1 MGDGEHGARLAMLR
15 AKLAQL
21 IKERG
26 SAHRWELDRHRS
38 TFSMTEAIAMAHQH
52 PAWAPHLDSIDINR
66 FRAASQP
73 ASQPSGGCGGQEQQG
88 SPMTAS
94 SHSKETLALPDPPSA
109 PMGIKLGDIAS
120 VEIVSVPP
128 SGLALRLHLHI
139 GSATD
144 APATAA
150 NIAYQESLGITV
162 RAKHLLVDAEPGAS
176 IGEPEP
182 ESVPGRSRGM
192 GL

>member
-1 MGDGEHGARLAMLR
+1 MGDGDHGARLAMLR
-15 AKLAQL
+15 AKVAQL
-21 IKERG
+21 TEGRG
-26 SAHRWELDRHRS
+26 SAHWQPIRA
-38 TFSMTEAIAMAHQH
+38 T
-52 PAWAPHLDSIDINR
+52 HLDFIDIIR

-73 ASQPSGGCGGQEQQG
+73 ARQPGGCGGQEQQG

-128 SGLALRLHLHI
+128 SGLALRLHLHV
-139 GSATD
+139 GSAID

-150 NIAYQESLGITV
+150 NIAYLESLGIAV